1 MQLALYVSHHLHLGR
16 LRWAAADLEWDPQL
30 LAFRARLEEK
40 FLASVRADAERVL
53 QRVGRS
59 GSLPFSASARE
70 VVDLIYRLIETD
82 SSPSVSRYL
91 EHHGTIAHYSEAVT
105 ARAAYQLMEG
115 DFHTFAIPRLS
126 GRAKQILVA
135 IQVGEYGA
143 DAPGQELH
151 ASLFARTMRE
161 LGLNDQPYA
170 LINRQ
175 GASALAVSN
184 LISTL
189 ALRASLIGALVGH
202 LAVFEMTSVEPMAR
216 SAAGLRRLGASDG
229 TCRFYD
235 VHVLADSEHEHMAA
249 AMVEALVEDDPTLA
263 NDVAFGAAAAIAVEG
278 RYARALLGRW
288 AAQAE
293 LIVETAAV

>member
-1 MQLALYVSHHLHLGR
+1 M
-16 LRWAAADLEWDPQL
+16 
-30 LAFRARLEEK
+30 
-40 FLASVRADAERVL
+40 
-53 QRVGRS
+53 
-59 GSLPFSASARE
+59 
-70 VVDLIYRLIETD
+70 
-82 SSPSVSRYL
+82 
-91 EHHGTIAHYSEAVT
+91 T
-105 ARAAYQLMEG
+105 ARAAYQLTEG

-189 ALRASLIGALVGH
+189 ALRASLRGALVGH

-293 LIVETAAV
+293 PIVETAAV